1 MYTFL
6 LGHLLGHLLGG
17 IVLDY
22 SVFEV
27 DQRNAGVF
35 GPLPAAD
42 ITRKQGQLTD
52 LGSLRG
58 LEFRLAKSGLDPRQL
73 WKRPQNWSDF
83 DEYVQPWLEQTA
95 DALAYASISSCSVID
110 FEVVIIDGAMPCSL
124 REKLVDMIRL
134 RLGKQDTRGLIVP
147 ISVEGTVGDR
157 AWEIGAAVGPII
169 SRFLLDR
176 TSAFFDQH

>member
-1 MYTFL
+1 MITQFL
-6 LGHLLGHLLGG
+6 R
-17 IVLDY
+17 
-22 SVFEV
+22 SAK
-27 DQRNAGVF
+27 RNVGAF
-35 GPLPAAD
+35 GPLPVVD
-42 ITRKQGQLTD
+42 ITGKQGQLTD
-52 LGSLRG
+52 LASLRG
-58 LEFRLAKSGLDPRQL
+58 LELSLAKSGLDPQQL
-73 WKRPQNWSDF
+73 WERPQNWSDF

-95 DALAYASISSCSVID
+95 DALAYASISPCSVID
-110 FEVVIIDGAMPCSL
+110 FEAVSIDGAMPCSL

>member
-1 MYTFL
+1 M
-6 LGHLLGHLLGG
+6 
-17 IVLDY
+17 LDY

-27 DQRNAGVF
+27 DQRNAGAF
-35 GPLPAAD
+35 GPLTAAD

-134 RLGKQDTRGLIVP
+134 RLGNQDTRGLVVP
-147 ISVEGTVGDR
+147 NIVEGTVGDR
-157 AWEIGAAVGPII
+157 ARKIGAAVGPIV
-169 SRFLLDR
+169 SQFLLDR
-176 TSAFFDQH
+176 TSSLFDQH